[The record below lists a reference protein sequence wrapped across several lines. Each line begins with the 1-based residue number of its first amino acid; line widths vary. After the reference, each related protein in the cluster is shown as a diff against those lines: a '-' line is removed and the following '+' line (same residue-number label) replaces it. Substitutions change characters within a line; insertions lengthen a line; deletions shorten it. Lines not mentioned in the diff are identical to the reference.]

1 MECKFEIEDLKRI
14 LYWTV
19 CKFKIDKFHHTTLAG
34 KRDLIGGF
42 FDRWV
47 NRAAEFVVFKNL
59 LRGKRYD
66 VVIDFFFYGQET
78 EKNAPD
84 VIGLQDKSG
93 KLLVKFAEYVDG
105 NWAHFSGTPW
115 IEVKTCRKDQ
125 RLIAIKESQMDDEHF
140 YVFVESDVR
149 DDYLTAV
156 LDKSVFSDN
165 ILDSFKMRD
174 EFVKSDKN
182 KSLIQPNK
190 IIPSNDL
197 GSFKLIGIFKG
208 SEVKKHCKL
217 CKGGTE
223 QSPADNPRY
232 IDNIQIVEAVR
243 EVTSKTLQEGLFS
256 YSFGDAV
263 YLPIQVR
270 LLNANSCVKLAGK
283 KKTWFSALIEGK
295 VALNEYELSDGFYK
309 VNFKTFKRNTTQNEW
324 VGYKSLFEKYALNSQ
339 NELLDIFDRLVES

>member
-1 MECKFEIEDLKRI
+1 
-14 LYWTV
+14 
-19 CKFKIDKFHHTTLAG
+19 
-34 KRDLIGGF
+34 
-42 FDRWV
+42 
-47 NRAAEFVVFKNL
+47 
-59 LRGKRYD
+59 
-66 VVIDFFFYGQET
+66 
-78 EKNAPD
+78 
-84 VIGLQDKSG
+84 
-93 KLLVKFAEYVDG
+93 
-105 NWAHFSGTPW
+105 
-115 IEVKTCRKDQ
+115 
-125 RLIAIKESQMDDEHF
+125 
-140 YVFVESDVR
+140 
-149 DDYLTAV
+149 
-156 LDKSVFSDN
+156 
-165 ILDSFKMRD
+165 MRD